1 MEKTSQKITK
11 DKDSKCAD
19 AGCKDMENLTK
30 KMKEN
35 ILNDAKKGG
44 RDTTIQTIKL
54 PALLTNQAM
63 KLQALPTPP
72 PQDK

>member
-35 ILNDAKKGG
+35 ILNDAKKVAE
-44 RDTTIQTIKL
+44 IL
-54 PALLTNQAM
+54 PFKQLNYQLY
-63 KLQALPTPP
+63 
-72 PQDK
+72 